1 MHNIFYCINHKP
13 SYCMRTFFYCLFA
26 FTIIASKSYAQLQPE
41 KNLSEKDSIELENQL
56 KNLLAADAKPVSY
69 FYASLGLGNRLYN
82 PNNKSLNATHGK
94 SSVAVYSPSI
104 SYFNKTGFGISAS
117 ANVHRDNDDFGFNQY
132 SLSPS
137 FDLIGNEN
145 ISFGISFTRYFV
157 KNKYSEFSSTV
168 LNDFY
173 SSVGYKN
180 SWLKPSFALG
190 FSSGA
195 YGEAKNKDTLIGGVK
210 RYIYDTLNYKTNS
223 FYTIFS
229 VGHDFL
235 WNSVLDKTDGI
246 SFSPSLM
253 LNAGSG
259 SYTVSRTTNVYSIG
273 GDDIFRAQSKKR
285 RQPRTQTSKFNIQSI
300 GLNLNLN
307 YSIGNLSIEP
317 QYYLDYYVGSNV
329 TDLTTSIFMLR
340 LGYTF

>member
-1 MHNIFYCINHKP
+1 
-13 SYCMRTFFYCLFA
+13 MRIFFYCLLT
-26 FTIIASKSYAQLQPE
+26 FTIIAFRSYAQVQPE
-41 KNLSEKDSIELENQL
+41 KNLSEKDSIELEIQL
-56 KNLLAADAKPVSY
+56 NNLLGSDEKAVSY
-69 FYASLGLGNRLYN
+69 FYASVGFGNRLYN

-117 ANVHRDNDDFGFNQY
+117 ANVHRDNEDFGFNQY

-145 ISFGISFTRYFV
+145 ISLGISFTRYFV

-173 SSVGYKN
+173 SSVGYKK

-190 FSSGA
+190 FASGA

-210 RYIYDTLNYKTNS
+210 RSFYDTLNYKTNS

-235 WNSVLDKTDGI
+235 WNSVFDKSDGI
-246 SFSPSLM
+246 SFSPSLL

-259 SYTVSRTTNVYSIG
+259 SYTVTHLTNASSMG
-273 GDDIFRAQSKKR
+273 GVDIFRAQSKRR

-307 YSIGNLSIEP
+307 YSIGNLNVEP
-317 QYYLDYYVGSNV
+317 QFYLDYYVGSNV
-329 TDLTTSIFMLR
+329 TELTTSIFMLR